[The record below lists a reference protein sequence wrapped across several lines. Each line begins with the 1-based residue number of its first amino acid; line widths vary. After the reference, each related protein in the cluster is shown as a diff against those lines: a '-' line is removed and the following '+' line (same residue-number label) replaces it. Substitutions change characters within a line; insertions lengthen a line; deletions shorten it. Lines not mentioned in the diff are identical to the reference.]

1 MEAISSPWLF
11 VLAVMV
17 LNVTPGPDT
26 MLIVG
31 QSVARGHRAGLLAA
45 MGISLGC
52 ATHVLFAVLG
62 LSALLLASETAFNT
76 LKVAGAIYLVWLG
89 ITMLRD
95 KGEAPVQRAEAPR
108 VSRRGLLLRAY
119 LTNLLNPK
127 VVLFMVSFFPQFIRP
142 GVPGTTRGLL
152 ILGAIF
158 VGLSTVYN
166 SGMAWA
172 SGRLAAR
179 LSGSGVW
186 RSWVNRVTGVAFLGV
201 GLRLLSVSRP
211 GT

>member
-1 MEAISSPWLF
+1 MAAISNPWLF

-26 MLIVG
+26 LLIVG
-31 QSVARGHRAGLLAA
+31 QSVSRGHRAGLLAA

-95 KGEAPVQRAEAPR
+95 KGEAPAQRVEAPR

-142 GVPGTTRGLL
+142 GVPGTTTALL

-179 LSGSGVW
+179 ISGSGMW
-186 RSWVNRVTGVAFLGV
+186 RVWVNRVTGVAFLGV

-211 GT
+211 TT